1 MGSYHELARY
11 GLFLKAVQERLAEQL
26 VRVRR
31 G

>member
-11 GLFLKAVQERLAEQL
+11 GLFLKAIQERLAEL
-26 VRVRR
+26 VRVSR